1 MHINTTRSPT
11 PVWYAWLTWGTA
23 TGHSGR
29 LWRPF
34 GTHSAAC
41 EAKEKQRERLA
52 EEEEAEKQHEHD
64 GRERRGPQQRR
75 WNERLEVREQ
85 EAHLCGRESERN
97 AE

>member
-1 MHINTTRSPT
+1 MCLPT
-11 PVWYAWLTWGTA
+11 SAPPPPERGRPA
-23 TGHSGR
+23 TKR
-29 LWRPF
+29 VLWD
-34 GTHSAAC
+34 G
-41 EAKEKQRERLA
+41 LA

-64 GRERRGPQQRR
+64 WRERRGPQQRR